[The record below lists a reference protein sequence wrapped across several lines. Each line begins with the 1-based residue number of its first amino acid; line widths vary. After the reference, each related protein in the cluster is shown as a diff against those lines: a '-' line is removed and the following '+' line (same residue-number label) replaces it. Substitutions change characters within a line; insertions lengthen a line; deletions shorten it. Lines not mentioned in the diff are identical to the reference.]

1 MEDELEDYVEC
12 VDDITSLDHIKESNR
27 NNDSFPE
34 LWEMEM
40 EALQI
45 ENSLDNVERGTE
57 NYMTI
62 KPEPYLI
69 DYVETEYNITHREKV
84 KNENIRENDSFP
96 ELWDMEMEA
105 LQIEN
110 KLDNAEHAIEHPT
123 ISNTVPYLEDYA
135 ESENETEQQER
146 KNELNEEHKKDD
158 SFPPMWE
165 LELEILSCD
174 HCSYPDEFKNTDKL
188 ISSKVDCVVS
198 EDLMLIESASLQS
211 VEGATLTTSLE
222 EVIQTESMLEKLIIS
237 ST

>member
-12 VDDITSLDHIKESNR
+12 VDHITSLDDIKESNR

-84 KNENIRENDSFP
+84 KKRKHLRKRLFSRIMGYGNGG
-96 ELWDMEMEA
+96 
-105 LQIEN
+105 
-110 KLDNAEHAIEHPT
+110 T
-123 ISNTVPYLEDYA
+123 SN
-135 ESENETEQQER
+135 
-146 KNELNEEHKKDD
+146 
-158 SFPPMWE
+158 
-165 LELEILSCD
+165 
-174 HCSYPDEFKNTDKL
+174 
-188 ISSKVDCVVS
+188 
-198 EDLMLIESASLQS
+198 
-211 VEGATLTTSLE
+211 
-222 EVIQTESMLEKLIIS
+222 
-237 ST
+237 